1 MSRTLALFLAL
12 LVADAALVG
21 ALDAAPATFAG
32 RQATRVLCTTASVEK
47 SCTYEDLHDGAG
59 EHDGQHNT
67 TGSPLTTR
75 GITSAPHRVPLATGG
90 RSPSPGVAPDILN
103 PEHLRASAPRHLH
116 NHHQVLPSG
125 DSVTT
130 NNTAKSV
137 EQGGFTLL
145 PSARDDDDN
154 KEEVSLSDS
163 LCSSHLFLLNLSL

>member
-21 ALDAAPATFAG
+21 ALDAALDAAPATFAG

-59 EHDGQHNT
+59 EHDSQHNT

-90 RSPSPGVAPDILN
+90 RSPSPGVAPDILT
-103 PEHLRASAPRHLH
+103 PEHRRASAPLHLH
-116 NHHQVLPSG
+116 NHHQVPSPG

-154 KEEVSLSDS
+154 KEEVSLYYV
-163 LCSSHLFLLNLSL
+163 HLTRFD